1 MRIPRRSFL
10 AGGSAA
16 LAGLATAGGGADLG
30 EPATPLLGVAEDAP
44 RFATANALWQGAYDK
59 ALAVLAGNVQ
69 VMPYVTAPV
78 LIEGSVYRGIWQEC
92 GPHEALLY
100 RKFRPDVARNSHLTF
115 FDLQRADGQLP
126 ANNKETETSFGQ
138 IQMVVP
144 IAATAWE
151 LARATGDSELLER
164 AYRGC
169 AAWDAWLLRHR
180 NTRGTGLIE
189 GFCTYDTGHD
199 NSPRWAGLPNQCP
212 NKDARRHH
220 PIASLPRLCPDL
232 SATVHGA
239 RRALAGMARALGRN
253 GEADRW
259 EESAE
264 AIRGLILAK
273 LYAPED
279 GAFYDLDAQDRFVRV
294 RSDVISRVCGEH
306 VVDQA
311 TFDRIWER
319 QLHNP
324 TAFWAQFPLPSIAL
338 DDPLFVRPIPANSW
352 GGASQA
358 LTAMR
363 AGRWFEH
370 YGRSA
375 EFTMMMN
382 RWCEAIVADP
392 SMRQQL
398 DPRNGA
404 FTHGADEPRYSPAA
418 LVMID
423 YTWRLIGVR
432 EEPDALH
439 WNVRPHHP
447 AAQSARLAM
456 RTDQAQTAAMAYTGS
471 GAELRLAGRPVATIS
486 GGAVRLVTDK
496 AGRPR
501 ALHGIEPTAQRV
513 VLRTGDGP
521 SRRFTIRANQT
532 TALS

>member
-1 MRIPRRSFL
+1 MIQRREFI
-10 AGGSAA
+10 
-16 LAGLATAGGGADLG
+16 GGGALALTAAVTGKVRVASAEARAG
-30 EPATPLLGVAEDAP
+30 EGAP
-44 RFATANALWQGAYDK
+44 TFSTANARWQAAYDR

-69 VMPYVTAPV
+69 IMPYVSAPV

-100 RKFRPDVARNSHLTF
+100 RKFRSDVARNSHLTF

-169 AAWDAWLLRHR
+169 SAWDGWLRTYR
-180 NTRGTGLIE
+180 NTRGTGLVE

-232 SATVHGA
+232 SATVYGA
-239 RRALAGMARALGRN
+239 RVALAAMASALGRTAD
-253 GEADRW
+253 ADRW
-259 EESAE
+259 AESAA
-264 AIRGLILAK
+264 AIRRSILDT
-273 LYAPED
+273 LYVPED
-279 GAFYDLDAQDRFVRV
+279 AAFYDLDAQGSFVRV
-294 RSDVISRVCGEH
+294 RGDVLTRVCGEH

-311 TFDRIWER
+311 LFDTLWAR
-319 QLHNP
+319 QLGNP
-324 TAFWAQFPLPSIAL
+324 KAFWTPYPLPSIAA

-363 AGRWFEH
+363 APRWIEH
-370 YGRSA
+370 YGRTA
-375 EFTMMMN
+375 EFTAMMD
-382 RWCEAIVADP
+382 RWCEAIQADP
-392 SMRQQL
+392 AMRQQI
-398 DPRNGA
+398 DPESGA
-404 FTHGADEPRYSPAA
+404 FTKGADQPNYSPAA

-423 YTWRLIGVR
+423 YTWRLVGLT
-432 EEPDALH
+432 EEAETLH
-439 WNVRPHHP
+439 WNVRPAHP
-447 AAQSARLAM
+447 AARSARLTM
-456 RTDQAQTAAMAYTGS
+456 GTDAGSTAAMAY
-471 GAELRLAGRPVATIS
+471 GARGAALQLAGKPVATVE
-486 GGAVRLVTDK
+486 GGAARLITDK
-496 AGRPR
+496 AGRAQ
-501 ALHGIEPTAQRV
+501 ALLGIDPSVQQVR
-513 VLRTGDGP
+513 LRIGSAP
-521 SRRFTIRANQT
+521 FRRFTLAPNQRIT
-532 TALS
+532 LT